1 MANHIQFRWVEVREP
16 SNGSGG
22 FRTVRTTLQ
31 YRTKDVVASVLGL
44 IPLASSWS
52 DWTDV
57 RTDMVLLDENGN
69 PSQ

>member
-1 MANHIQFRWVEVREP
+1 MANHIQFRWVEIREP
-16 SNGSGG
+16 ANGDG

-44 IPLASSWS
+44 ILLASTWS

-69 PSQ
+69 PSS